1 MNKPSRD
8 FRQQHTPT
16 EIRLNRDNASL
27 DVDFEDGKNF
37 SIPIELLRVESPSAE
52 VQGHSADQKKWIGGK
67 RGVMITEINPIGNY
81 AVAIVFDDGHDSGF
95 YTWDILYRFG
105 EHQDAMWAMYL
116 DEIKAAGLSRDPD
129 ETAKPA
135 PQHTPYT
142 EGTTILNKP
151 DS

>member
-8 FRQQHTPT
+8 FSQKHTPT

-27 DVDFEDGKNF
+27 DIDFDDGQNF

-67 RGVMITEINPIGNY
+67 RGVMITEITPVGNY
-81 AVAIVFDDGHDSGF
+81 AVTITFDDGHDSGI
-95 YTWDILYRFG
+95 YTWNILYRFG

-116 DEIKAAGLSRDPD
+116 DEIKAAGLTRDANEGD
-129 ETAKPA
+129 ETVTEPKR
-135 PQHTPYT
+135 YT
-142 EGTTILNKP
+142 EGRTDL
-151 DS
+151 S